1 MCSFMCLARLSR
13 ALQER
18 TDALVYEPVAELG
31 DLALHGLRE
40 VDGHQV
46 PASAHGSRWNDQHA
60 VELRRLADSADS
72 TARGEVREREPD
84 SGRIALDGRRQENLG
99 PSALRG
105 YAGLGHLTPPWS
117 VERKCASPRRV
128 HSTPGAPY
136 FTSSTRD
143 TLSAFA
149 SFSRAS
155 CRSALPMTFV
165 PICHQPLGEGQASS
179 RIAASQQ
186 RWKRP
191 WPSASGAARSRP
203 SGAPPP
209 NATWA
214 SASSTGGPASGS
226 KHRSISLSRQRC
238 IARWTCGSGWSGRR
252 RRSKSPDS
260 ARRTR

>member
-1 MCSFMCLARLSR
+1 MMNREYTRSIRSRRKSTRSTASAGGSRRIHAVRLAR
-13 ALQER
+13 
-18 TDALVYEPVAELG
+18 G
-31 DLALHGLRE
+31 FFGW
-40 VDGHQV
+40 
-46 PASAHGSRWNDQHA
+46 GSSGCFSSFA
-60 VELRRLADSADS
+60 
-72 TARGEVREREPD
+72 GEGFG
-84 SGRIALDGRRQENLG
+84 SG
-99 PSALRG
+99 
-105 YAGLGHLTPPWS
+105 
-117 VERKCASPRRV
+117 PRRV
-128 HSTPGAPY
+128 HSTPGVPY

-143 TLSAFA
+143 TFSAFA

-209 NATWA
+209 TATWA

-260 ARRTR
+260 ARRAR